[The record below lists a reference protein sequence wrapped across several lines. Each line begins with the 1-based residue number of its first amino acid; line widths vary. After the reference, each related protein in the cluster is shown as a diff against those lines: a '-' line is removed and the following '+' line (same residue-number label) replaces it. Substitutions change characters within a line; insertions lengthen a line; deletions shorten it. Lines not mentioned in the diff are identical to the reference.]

1 MLYSK
6 MFDKVKFFI
15 PRCEGTKQ
23 FRLITERLKEEDPE
37 AISTANAKTGKTKA
51 ICCGHLGSLFV
62 AEYLSGLS
70 INGSL
75 TKYANNGS
83 NAVNMTIEETME
95 TLSELQDTYHI
106 DLMSAHVSGLEF
118 GWNFV
123 MKNEPSAYFPLLGEM
138 PRRVRKE
145 YKSETVYWQRKGM
158 ERDTF
163 TLYNKVREAQRK
175 KMAIPSY
182 YEGMNL
188 LRAELRLKNG
198 LAMQLKMNEVT
209 GENLT
214 EDFFIS
220 KLVNCMCDK
229 YNSISKLNSINLE
242 EIKNGLT
249 EREYV
254 FMYFSVLHTLVGS
267 QFPISNFMADVRKKK
282 VFKNQSQYTRLEK
295 KLNGILSS
303 VKLSDGDP
311 LRAELDGKFELL
323 KNTFC
328 I

>member
-1 MLYSK
+1 

-15 PRCEGTKQ
+15 PRREGTQQ

-37 AISTANAKTGKTKA
+37 AISTADAKTGKTKA
-51 ICCGHLGSLFV
+51 ICCGHLGGLFV
-62 AEYLSGLS
+62 AEYLSGLT

-75 TKYANNGS
+75 TKYANDGS
-83 NAVNMTIEETME
+83 NAVNMTLEETRE
-95 TLSELQDTYHI
+95 TLYELEDTYNI
-106 DLMSAHVSGLEF
+106 DLMSAHVSALEF

-145 YKSETVYWQRKGM
+145 YKSETVYWQRRGL
-158 ERDTF
+158 ERDTL
-163 TLYNKVREAQRK
+163 TLYDKVREAQRK

-254 FMYFSVLHTLVGS
+254 FMYFSVLHKLVGS

>member
-1 MLYSK
+1 

-37 AISTANAKTGKTKA
+37 AISTANAKTGKAKA
-51 ICCGHLGSLFV
+51 ICCGHLGGLFV

-70 INGSL
+70 LNGSL

-106 DLMSAHVSGLEF
+106 DLMSAHVSGVEF
-118 GWNFV
+118 GWNFE
-123 MKNEPSAYFPLLGEM
+123 MTNEPSAYFPLLGEM

-163 TLYNKVREAQRK
+163 TLYDKVREAHRK
-175 KMAIPSY
+175 KMAIPPFF
-182 YEGMNL
+182 EGMNL

-198 LAMQLKMNEVT
+198 IGSLLKMNEVT

-214 EDFFIS
+214 EDVFIS
-220 KLVNCMCDK
+220 KLVNNMCDK
-229 YNSISKLNSINLE
+229 YNSITKLNAINLDE
-242 EIKNGLT
+242 VKYGLT

-254 FMYFSVLHTLVGS
+254 FMYFSVLHQLVGT

-295 KLNGILSS
+295 KLNSILST

-311 LRAELDGKFELL
+311 LRTELDGKFELL
-323 KNTFC
+323 RNTFC

>member
-1 MLYSK
+1 MY
-6 MFDKVKFFI
+6 DKVKFFI
-15 PRCEGTKQ
+15 PRKDGLKQ
-23 FRLITERLKEEDPE
+23 FRHITDMLKDEDPE
-37 AISTANAKTGKTKA
+37 AISTADAKTGKTKA
-51 ICCGHLGSLFV
+51 ICCGHIGGLFV

-70 INGSL
+70 LNGSL
-75 TKYANNGS
+75 TKYANDGS
-83 NAVNMTIEETME
+83 NAYNMTIQETVE
-95 TLSELQDTYHI
+95 TLSEIEDTYHI
-106 DLMSAHVSGLEF
+106 DLRGAHVSGVEF

-123 MKNEPSAYFPLLGEM
+123 MNNEVSSYFPLLGQM

-145 YKSETVYWQRKGM
+145 YKAETVYWERRGT

-163 TLYNKVREAQRK
+163 TLYDKIKEAHRK
-175 KMAIPSY
+175 KMEIPDY
-182 YEGMNL
+182 FQGKNL
-188 LRAELRLKNG
+188 MRAELRYKNG
-198 LAMQLKMNEVT
+198 IAMQLKMDEVT

-214 EDFFIS
+214 EDVFVG
-220 KLVNCMCDK
+220 KLVNNMCDK
-229 YNSISKLNSINLE
+229 YNSITKLNAINLDDV
-242 EIKNGLT
+242 KDGLT

-254 FMYFSVLHTLVGS
+254 FMYFSVLHQLVGT

-295 KLNGILSS
+295 KLNSILSY

-311 LRAELDGKFELL
+311 LRTELDGKFELL

>member
-1 MLYSK
+1 

-145 YKSETVYWQRKGM
+145 YKFETVYWQRRGL

-163 TLYNKVREAQRK
+163 TLYDKVREAHRK

-188 LRAELRLKNG
+188 MRAELRLKNG
-198 LAMQLKMNEVT
+198 IGILLKMNEVT

-214 EDFFIS
+214 QESFIC
-220 KLVNCMCDK
+220 KLVNIMCEK
-229 YNSISKLNSINLE
+229 YNSIAKLNSVNLQ
-242 EIKNGLT
+242 EIKQGMT
-249 EREYV
+249 EKEYAYL
-254 FMYFSVLHTLVGS
+254 FFSALYSLVGN
-267 QFPISNFMADVRKKK
+267 QFSIAKFMADARNQKI
-282 VFKNQSQYTRLEK
+282 FKNPSQYTRLEK
-295 KLNGILSS
+295 KLNSILTD

-311 LRAELDGKFELL
+311 LRAELDSKFELL
-323 KNTFC
+323 KNTFS